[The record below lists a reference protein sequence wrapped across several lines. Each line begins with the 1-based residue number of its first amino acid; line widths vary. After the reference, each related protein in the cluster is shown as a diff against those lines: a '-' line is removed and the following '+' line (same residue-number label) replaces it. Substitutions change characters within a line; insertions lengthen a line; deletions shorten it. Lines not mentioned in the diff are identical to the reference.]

1 MKPLNNYLIKSF
13 ERANLEQIAD
23 TYREK
28 GYSIK
33 TDARIGPYRVDIVA
47 IKGDETIYIELKTHT
62 ERPEAKHRIKEMA
75 DYFKTIP
82 NAKFIVAI
90 SRIPEFK
97 TIVFDG
103 IEGVLYNFL
112 TTELPSD
119 LDALSTH
126 TMIDSVSDINISL
139 INIKDGLLYII
150 CNGILGTILQYGANS
165 EQEDNEE
172 TIYMSFPFKFK
183 GSIGF
188 EDGHY
193 YVQECNKLT
202 IDTDAYYE

>member
-62 ERPEAKHRIKEMA
+62 ESPEAKHRIKEMA

-103 IEGVLYNFL
+103 IEGALYNFL

-188 EDGHY
+188 EDGNY